1 MSTIKLFGKAFK
13 QEGLPISTV
22 NHKAMPLGYIVH
34 PDCCGREVW
43 NFLETQKINHNATF
57 YKEWQDVTSK
67 TRWELLIDQVIH
79 YASTYGTDFE
89 GEPYVPNEAPI
100 NIDYTKFKLILP
112 ITRDEAIERCEK
124 MLGGMAL
131 KQETIEQILSVFK
144 QCQHVPNLDLIKN
157 KEALM
162 FICVNQ
168 GIVPNDPVEMVRF
181 IVYLATGKTLLI
193 KDKATLEEIQ
203 RSNIDISKFNLEK
216 LSTVFFRFKPIF
228 LALKHNKVRN
238 SSTVNRLR
246 KLAEKNHVPMKL
258 GLVEQVLNNEKVL
271 PEFIQTLQ
279 QGKVSDI
286 KKVQLIT
293 AIKIRCK
300 ELNTKVFP
308 IRNGKMWVKEEKN
321 KVYQYYGIL
330 ESLLIGSLIESLEK
344 KACDV
349 YIPEGFNLTLPF
361 SEKSYVG
368 NVPIGSYI
376 NLSDSDCVVG
386 IHWRGEEG
394 ARDLDLKLI
403 DINGNQYGWN
413 ASYYNRD
420 KTLVFSG
427 DMTSANPEASELFYA
442 KKGFAPSIVKVNLYS
457 GEANSKFRFFLAKEP
472 ISTIQKGYMV
482 NPNNILFQTECVM
495 DSSEKSLGVIT
506 GDKFIFSQFRTG
518 KGRVAG
524 DSTTNKY
531 TDYALSTVDCYLDA
545 RDILSRAGFT
555 FSDKGKDL
563 TIKDNLIGLLM

>member
-1 MSTIKLFGKAFK
+1 MSTIELFGRALP
-13 QEGLPISTV
+13 QVGLPISTV
-22 NHKAMPLGYIVH
+22 NYKAMQVGYIVH

-43 NFLETQKINHNATF
+43 DFLEDQKINRNATF

-67 TRWELLIDQVIH
+67 TRWELFIDQVIH
-79 YASTYGTDFE
+79 YASTYGTNFE
-89 GEPYVPNEAPI
+89 GKPYVPNEEPVS
-100 NIDYTKFKLILP
+100 IDYTKFKLILP
-112 ITRDEAIERCEK
+112 ITREEAIERCEK

-131 KQETIEQILSVFK
+131 KQETIEQILNVFK
-144 QCQHVPNLDLIKN
+144 QCEYVPNLDIIKN

-162 FICVNQ
+162 FICKDQ
-168 GIVPNDPVEMVRF
+168 GIIPGEPIEMVRF

-193 KDKATLEEIQ
+193 KDQDTIEAIK

-228 LALKHNKVRN
+228 LALKHNKARN
-238 SSTVNRLR
+238 SSVVNKLR
-246 KLAEKNHVPMKL
+246 KLAEKNHVPMKM
-258 GLVEQVLNNEKVL
+258 GLVEQVLRNEKVL
-271 PEFIQTLQ
+271 PDFILALQ
-279 QGKVSDI
+279 QGKISDI

-293 AIKIRCK
+293 TIKTRYK
-300 ELNTKVFP
+300 KLDTKIFP
-308 IRNGKMWVKEEKN
+308 IRNGKIWVKEEKN

-330 ESLLIGSLIESLEK
+330 ESFLINSLIESLNK

-349 YIPEGFNLTLPF
+349 YIPEGFHLTLPF

-386 IHWRGEEG
+386 IHWRGAEG
-394 ARDLDLKLI
+394 ASDLDLKLI
-403 DINGNQYGWN
+403 DVNGNQYGWN
-413 ASYYNRD
+413 ASYYNKD

-427 DMTSANPEASELFYA
+427 DMTYADPEASELFYA
-442 KKGFAPSIVKVNLYS
+442 KKGFVPSIVKVNLYS
-457 GEANSKFRFFLAKEP
+457 GKINSKFRFFVAKEP

-482 NPNNILFQTECVM
+482 NPNNILFQTECFM
-495 DSSEKSLGVIT
+495 DSQEKSLGVIT

-518 KGRVAG
+518 RGRVAG
-524 DSTTNKY
+524 DSITNKY
-531 TDYALSTVDCYLDA
+531 MDYALSTVDCYLNA
-545 RDILSRAGFT
+545 RDILSKAGFT

-563 TIKDNLIGLLM
+563 TIKDNLMGLLI

>member
-13 QEGLPISTV
+13 QDGLPISTV
-22 NHKAMPLGYIVH
+22 NHKAMQVGYIVH

-43 NFLETQKINHNATF
+43 DFLEDQKINHNATF
-57 YKEWQDVTSK
+57 YKEWKEVISK

-79 YASTYGTDFE
+79 YASTYGTNFE
-89 GEPYVPNEAPI
+89 GKPYIPNKEPI

-112 ITRDEAIERCEK
+112 ITREEAIERCEK

-131 KQETIEQILSVFK
+131 KQETIEQILNVFK
-144 QCQHVPNLDLIKN
+144 QCEHDPNLDNIKN

-162 FICVNQ
+162 FLCKEQ
-168 GIVPNDPVEMVRF
+168 GIVPNEPVEMVRF
-181 IVYLATGKTLLI
+181 IVFLATSKTLLI
-193 KDKATLEEIQ
+193 KDKSTLELIQ

-228 LALKHNKVRN
+228 LALKHNKAKNKRV
-238 SSTVNRLR
+238 VNKLR
-246 KLAEKNHVPMKL
+246 RLAEKNHVPMKL
-258 GLVEQVLNNEKVL
+258 GLVEQVLSNEKVL
-271 PEFIQTLQ
+271 PEFIQALQ
-279 QGKVSDI
+279 QGKISDL

-308 IRNGKMWVKEEKN
+308 IRNGKMWIKEEKN
-321 KVYQYYGIL
+321 KVFQYYGIL
-330 ESLLIGSLIESLEK
+330 ESFLIGSLIESLEK

-349 YIPEGFNLTLPF
+349 YIPEGFNLTFPF

-376 NLSDSDCVVG
+376 NLSDADCVVG

-403 DINGNQYGWN
+403 DVNGNQYGWN
-413 ASYYNRD
+413 ASYYN
-420 KTLVFSG
+420 KENTLVFSG

-457 GEANSKFRFFLAKEP
+457 GESNSKFRFFLAKEP
-472 ISTIQKGYMV
+472 ISTIQRGYMV
-482 NPNNILFQTECVM
+482 NPNNILFETECIM
-495 DSSEKSLGVIT
+495 DSQEKSLGVIT

-518 KGRVAG
+518 KGRVAYNSIT
-524 DSTTNKY
+524 DEYTN
-531 TDYALSTVDCYLDA
+531 YALSTVDCYLYVK
-545 RDILSRAGFT
+545 DILSRAGFT
-555 FSDKGKDL
+555 FSNEGKDL
-563 TIKDNLIGLLM
+563 TIKDNLMGLLI

>member
-246 KLAEKNHVPMKL
+246 KLAEKNHVP
-258 GLVEQVLNNEKVL
+258 
-271 PEFIQTLQ
+271 
-279 QGKVSDI
+279 
-286 KKVQLIT
+286 
-293 AIKIRCK
+293 
-300 ELNTKVFP
+300 
-308 IRNGKMWVKEEKN
+308 N
-321 KVYQYYGIL
+321 KVNS
-330 ESLLIGSLIESLEK
+330 SLL
-344 KACDV
+344 
-349 YIPEGFNLTLPF
+349 
-361 SEKSYVG
+361 
-368 NVPIGSYI
+368 
-376 NLSDSDCVVG
+376 
-386 IHWRGEEG
+386 
-394 ARDLDLKLI
+394 
-403 DINGNQYGWN
+403 
-413 ASYYNRD
+413 
-420 KTLVFSG
+420 
-427 DMTSANPEASELFYA
+427 
-442 KKGFAPSIVKVNLYS
+442 
-457 GEANSKFRFFLAKEP
+457 
-472 ISTIQKGYMV
+472 
-482 NPNNILFQTECVM
+482 
-495 DSSEKSLGVIT
+495 
-506 GDKFIFSQFRTG
+506 
-518 KGRVAG
+518 VA
-524 DSTTNKY
+524 
-531 TDYALSTVDCYLDA
+531 
-545 RDILSRAGFT
+545 I
-555 FSDKGKDL
+555 
-563 TIKDNLIGLLM
+563 